1 MDNRRTNPDISEEDL
16 SAALKDLKTYVD
28 VTQEDLKKIYEFAL
42 RHAREHLSSAISV
55 SDLMTKDVVTVKRD
69 SDLQEAARRLSGLRI
84 SGMPVVDDEDK
95 VVGVISEADLLSLTG
110 LKREHTFK
118 DLLRHVL
125 GEPLPARKSG
135 NRVGDVMSV
144 PAITARA
151 EDDIRKVAAIL
162 DERRIKRL
170 PVVDADGRLIG
181 IIARADIVRAMGKK

>member
-1 MDNRRTNPDISEEDL
+1 MDKRQACPDISEEDL
-16 SAALKDLKTYVD
+16 SSALKDMKTYVD
-28 VTQEDLKKIYEFAL
+28 VTREDLKKIYEIAL
-42 RHAREHLSSAISV
+42 RHARERLTSAIPV

-69 SDLQEAARRLSGLRI
+69 NDLLEAARRLSGLRI
-84 SGMPVVDDEDK
+84 SGMPVVDEEDK

-118 DLLRHVL
+118 DLLRHIL

-170 PVVDADGRLIG
+170 PVVDADGRLVG
-181 IIARADIVRAMGKK
+181 IISRADIVRAMGKK